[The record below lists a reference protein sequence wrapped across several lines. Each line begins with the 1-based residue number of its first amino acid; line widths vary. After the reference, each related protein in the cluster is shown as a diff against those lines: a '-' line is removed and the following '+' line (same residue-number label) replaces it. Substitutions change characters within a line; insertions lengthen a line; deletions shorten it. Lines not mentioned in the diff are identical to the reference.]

1 MDTRLFQDELLYCEN
16 KHKPFFRGKIH
27 LYSLILFPIAFWFL
41 YNGIASSYPFFI
53 ASISLFT
60 NFLCFGIS
68 AIYHVFDWPSDV
80 EIILQKLDHAS
91 ISLWCFCMMFPIAF
105 LLLPPP
111 HGIQLICLCAA
122 TCTCNLYSIYISKPM
137 IILSAAVPA
146 VLLLYCDT
154 CFIYMT
160 NEEWIYMWCVYA
172 FQIAGTMFFSLKQTP
187 VFLDPDVFGYHEIFH
202 GLSIFTATF
211 VFLLNYSIASRY
223 ENTITSSMLYD
234 VYKDVV

>member
-1 MDTRLFQDELLYCEN
+1 MLFHI
-16 KHKPFFRGKIH
+16 KRRRPKG
-27 LYSLILFPIAFWFL
+27 SAFEMWKCV

-68 AIYHVFDWPSDV
+68 AIYHVFDWPSDI

-91 ISLWCFCMMFPIAF
+91 ISFWCFGMMFPTAF
-105 LLLPPP
+105 LLLPQP

-122 TCTCNLYSIYISKPM
+122 ACTCNLYSIYISKPM

-146 VLLLYCDT
+146 VLLFYCDT

-160 NEEWIYMWCVYA
+160 SEEWIYMWCVCMP
-172 FQIAGTMFFSLKQTP
+172 FRSQELCFFLWNRRQSVWILMC
-187 VFLDPDVFGYHEIFH
+187 LDIMKYFTVYPYLLRR
-202 GLSIFTATF
+202 LS
-211 VFLLNYSIASRY
+211 
-223 ENTITSSMLYD
+223 MC
-234 VYKDVV
+234 

>member
-1 MDTRLFQDELLYCEN
+1 MDTRLFQDEPLYCEN
-16 KHKPFFRGKIH
+16 KHKPVFRGKIH
-27 LYSLILFPIAFWFL
+27 LHSLILFPIAFWFL

-68 AIYHVFDWPSDV
+68 AIYHVFDWPSDI

-91 ISLWCFCMMFPIAF
+91 ISFWCFGMMFPTAF
-105 LLLPPP
+105 LLLPQP

-122 TCTCNLYSIYISKPM
+122 ACVCNLYSIYISKPM
-137 IILSAAVPA
+137 IILYAAVPA
-146 VLLLYCDT
+146 VLLFYCDT

-160 NEEWIYMWCVYA
+160 SEEWIYMWCVYA

-187 VFLDPDVFGYHEIFH
+187 VCLDPDVFGYHEIFH
-202 GLSIFTATF
+202 CLSIFTAAF
-211 VFLLNYSIASRY
+211 VYVLNYSISSRY
-223 ENTITSSMLYD
+223 ENTITPSMLYE
-234 VYKDVV
+234 

>member
-1 MDTRLFQDELLYCEN
+1 MDTRLFQDEPLYCEN
-16 KHKPFFRGKIH
+16 KHKPVFRGKIH

-68 AIYHVFDWPSDV
+68 AIYHVFDWPSDI

-91 ISLWCFCMMFPIAF
+91 ISFWCFCMMFPTAF
-105 LLLPPP
+105 LLLPQP

-122 TCTCNLYSIYISKPM
+122 ACTCNLYSIYISKPM

-146 VLLLYCDT
+146 VLLFYCDT
-154 CFIYMT
+154 CFLYMT
-160 NEEWIYMWCVYA
+160 AEEWIYMWCVYT
-172 FQIAGTMFFSLKQTP
+172 FQIAGTLFFSLKQTP

-202 GLSIFTATF
+202 CLSIFTAAF
-211 VFLLNYSIASRY
+211 VYVLNYSIASRY
-223 ENTITSSMLYD
+223 ENTITPSMLYE
-234 VYKDVV
+234 